1 MAILNNAKNFLNEK
15 RKQLTKSQIVGI
27 ILFVVATIGYLGL
40 FLGFLGFLKS
50 FILGTTGYLSYG
62 LYFIFYFLSINL
74 IKNKKLPVTTKQLI
88 CAGLAL
94 FALLS
99 ILHIA
104 FFESVKGLTYS
115 EYLNLTYISKVTV
128 GGWLFS
134 VLLYP
139 LAYYISSIG
148 AYFVMGITLVVFV
161 GLLVDSFKK
170 GSFNKKETTK
180 NHKTKIQN
188 KKFINSKQKIISIPI
203 DFERRKQEIDL
214 EKDLDIAQQENEN
227 IGLMDEINKP
237 LTAKEIAM
245 QKLGLDNLDQKREEY
260 IKGVQSGNFGFI
272 NGYSPETIK
281 QTNTGVQTSGF
292 SNSSNKPKM
301 VNHTI
306 EEIKNMSSQKPYE
319 EMSREEKNKMFLDA
333 TLNRP
338 FVSPFKNNETTE
350 IKNKIEGVDSTPRTN
365 IFNDGK
371 NNSNAPKFIN
381 ETNNKIDAEQKQEIK
396 ENVVNNHIQTEEKI
410 ISAPRQELTTQKA
423 EDNVADK
430 RLDDLFNINL
440 NTATDFDF
448 NSIDLPDSIKFGNDR
463 RRINPSVLNTSI
475 KDAGEQTQETKQEE
489 FFKAK
494 ESFEKQFESETLTEE
509 QKEYKVAE
517 VLSSKPEEKTQQ
529 PQVYV
534 KPPMYIRPSM
544 DLLIN
549 TSTNPEEYGGNYT
562 QKAQNIEERLASF
575 NIGAKVK
582 NVTCGPQVT
591 RYELEMP
598 LGVSVNK
605 VVTYQNDIAASV
617 ASNHGVRIEAPIPGK
632 NAVGVEVPNDK
643 IATVSL
649 KEVLDSPEFFTSKS
663 LTTFALGKA
672 IDGSLKVCD
681 LSSMPHVVVAGSTGS
696 GKSVCLNSLI
706 VSILFRAGP
715 EDVKFILI
723 DPKMV
728 EFSLFNGLP
737 HLILPKAITDVDK
750 AVNALKWVAEEMDRR
765 YMQLSV
771 NQVKKIEEYNELP
784 EIVEGK
790 KAKMPYI
797 VVVVDEVADLMS
809 QNKKEVENYVARI
822 AAKARAAGIHLVLA
836 TQRPSVDVIT
846 GTIKNN
852 LPSRIAFAVTSQV
865 DSRTILDRVG
875 AENLLGRGDLLY
887 INSTMSEPMRYQGC
901 FVSNKEVKAVCDFI
915 RENNKCDYDESI
927 AAEINKSKSAGGGDC
942 AYDNDYELDPYFKHA
957 LKLVIEAGGAS
968 TSLLQRK
975 FRWGY
980 QRSAR
985 VIDQMEEKGYIGA
998 VDGSKP
1004 RVVYLSLEDYYKL
1017 FGSD

>member
-1 MAILNNAKNFLNEK
+1 MIISNAKDFVNEK
-15 RKQLTKSQIVGI
+15 KKNITKSQIAGI
-27 ILFVVATIGYLGL
+27 VLFVLATIGYLGL
-40 FLGFLGFLKS
+40 FIGFLGFLKS
-50 FILGTTGYLSYG
+50 FILGLSGVLSYG
-62 LYFIFYFLSINL
+62 LYFIFYFFAINL
-74 IKNKKLPVTTKQLI
+74 VRNKKFKFTNKQI
-88 CAGLAL
+88 VYAV
-94 FALLS
+94 FSLLS
-99 ILHIA
+99 ILAIFHIA
-104 FFESVKGLTYS
+104 FFENTENLSYLQYLGLTY
-115 EYLNLTYISKVTV
+115 TSKTSV
-128 GGWLFS
+128 GGLLFS
-134 VLLYP
+134 LFVYP
-139 LAYYISSIG
+139 IVHYIKNVG
-148 AYFVMGITLVVFV
+148 AYLVFGILLVVFV
-161 GLLVDSFKK
+161 GLLID
-170 GSFNKKETTK
+170 SFNKGEQVVKSK
-180 NHKTKIQN
+180 IKTQN
-188 KKFINSKQKIISIPI
+188 NVKDKPKVISIPI
-203 DFERRKQEIDL
+203 DFDRRMKEIKL
-214 EKDLDIAQQENEN
+214 EKDLEFEENRN
-227 IGLMDEINKP
+227 NNLGVNGEIEEQP
-237 LTAKEIAM
+237 LTSKQIAM
-245 QKLGLDNLDQKREEY
+245 KKLGLDDLDNKRQEY
-260 IKGVQSGNFGFI
+260 LQSVSQGDFGFI
-272 NGYSPETIK
+272 NGYSPSLVKEK
-281 QTNTGVQTSGF
+281 AQD
-292 SNSSNKPKM
+292 NSFTQKPKM
-301 VNHTI
+301 INHVNGENTQDTN
-306 EEIKNMSSQKPYE
+306 KNYNDL
-319 EMSREEKNKMFLDA
+319 SREEKNKMFLAA

-338 FVSPFKNNETTE
+338 FNANKQNEELET
-350 IKNKIEGVDSTPRTN
+350 IKSNIEGVNNIPRTGV
-365 IFNDGK
+365 FNDLNEK
-371 NNSNAPKFIN
+371 SSPKFVYEDSPLKK
-381 ETNNKIDAEQKQEIK
+381 ETNLQFSKDENVAKLDNK
-396 ENVVNNHIQTEEKI
+396 EN
-410 ISAPRQELTTQKA
+410 KA
-423 EDNVADK
+423 
-430 RLDDLFNINL
+430 DLFDLDL
-440 NTATDFDF
+440 NTATDFDLKELE
-448 NSIDLPDSIKFGNDR
+448 LPESLKANNDR
-463 RRINPSVLNTSI
+463 RRINPNILNSAPVITAKTESDSI
-475 KDAGEQTQETKQEE
+475 NNTD
-489 FFKAK
+489 FKPK
-494 ESFEKQFESETLTEE
+494 ESFEKKFEQETISQE
-509 QKEYKVAE
+509 QREYNASE
-517 VLSSKPEEKTQQ
+517 VLSSSSQTEIQK

-562 QKAQNIEERLASF
+562 QKAQNIEERLSSF
-575 NIGAKVK
+575 NINAKVK

-765 YMQLSV
+765 YLQLSV

-915 RENNKCDYDESI
+915 RENNKCDYDENI
-927 AAEINKSKSAGGGDC
+927 AAEINKSKSAGGADGS
-942 AYDNDYELDPYFKHA
+942 YDENYELDPYFKHA

-1004 RVVYLSLEDYYKL
+1004 RAVYLSLEDYYKL
-1017 FGSD
+1017 FGND

>member
-1 MAILNNAKNFLNEK
+1 MALISNAKNFLEEK
-15 RKQLTKSQIVGI
+15 KKNITKAQIVGFV
-27 ILFVVATIGYLGL
+27 LFAIATVGYLGL
-40 FLGFLGFLKS
+40 FISFLGFLKS
-50 FILGTTGYLSYG
+50 FILGFTGFLSYG
-62 LYFIFYFLSINL
+62 LYFIFYFFAGSLM
-74 IKNKKLPVTTKQLI
+74 KNKKLPASTKQIVFASFSLVLI
-88 CAGLAL
+88 LAIFHIAL
-94 FALLS
+94 FENAQT
-99 ILHIA
+99 
-104 FFESVKGLTYS
+104 LTYG
-115 EYLNLTYISKVTV
+115 EYLTLTYQSKASV

-134 VLLYP
+134 VFLYP
-139 LAYYISSIG
+139 IIHYLSNIG
-148 AYFVMGITLVVFV
+148 AYFVLGILLVIFV
-161 GLLVDSFKK
+161 GLLVDSFSKK
-170 GSFNKKETTK
+170 DKVQKSQKVQNR
-180 NHKTKIQN
+180 KT
-188 KKFINSKQKIISIPI
+188 INSKQKIVSIPI
-203 DFERRKQEIDL
+203 DFERRKNEINL
-214 EKDLDIAQQENEN
+214 ERELDIEPASNEI
-227 IGLMDEINKP
+227 IGLQEDIKRP
-237 LTAKEIAM
+237 QTPKEIAM

-260 IKGVQSGNFGFI
+260 IKGVQNGNFGFI
-272 NGYSPETIK
+272 NGYSAENIK
-281 QTNTGVQTSGF
+281 TAGAVKEEN
-292 SNSSNKPKM
+292 NSKPKM
-301 VNHTI
+301 VNHTLNENKI
-306 EEIKNMSSQKPYE
+306 SVNKSYD
-319 EMSREEKNKMFLDA
+319 EMTREEKNRMFLDA
-333 TLNRP
+333 TFNKSFLFN
-338 FVSPFKNNETTE
+338 KEIENNNED
-350 IKNKIEGVDSTPRTN
+350 IKDKISGVETTPRTN
-365 IFNDGK
+365 VFNDSVVK
-371 NNSNAPKFIN
+371 NSASENLSPTPKFIN
-381 ETNNKIDAEQKQEIK
+381 ETMPKFVSESESATVSKTTETTNDSLINLQESKTDKENLDNKI
-396 ENVVNNHIQTEEKI
+396 
-410 ISAPRQELTTQKA
+410 
-423 EDNVADK
+423 
-430 RLDDLFNINL
+430 DDLFNIDL
-440 NTATDFDF
+440 NPASDFDLQPLK
-448 NSIDLPDSIKFGNDR
+448 LPEELKVGNDR
-463 RRINPSVLNTSI
+463 RRINPNIINTSI
-475 KDAGEQTQETKQEE
+475 KNAGEQTQETKQEE

-494 ESFEKQFESETLTEE
+494 ESFEKKFENEPISQE

-517 VLSSKPEEKTQQ
+517 VLSSKPQEEQKQEN
-529 PQVYV
+529 VYV
-534 KPPMYIRPSM
+534 KPPMYVRPSM

-549 TSTNPEEYGGNYT
+549 TSTNPEEYGGDYT

-915 RENNKCDYDESI
+915 RENNKCNYDENI
-927 AAEINKSKSAGGGDC
+927 AAEINKSKSAGGGDG
-942 AYDNDYELDPYFKHA
+942 AYDDNYELDPYFKHA

-1004 RVVYLSLEDYYKL
+1004 RAVYLSLEDYYKL
-1017 FGSD
+1017 FGND